1 MNLSLEKKWEIFK
14 MQKDKMNVECNN
26 PSIDPN
32 STDNSPKRYISL
44 LKKKNV
50 NTKLLTKLR
59 FMISDD
65 SSNWLTN
72 FIKLGGYYHLN
83 KYLMDIVM
91 KDSKSNK
98 DWVLHEHL
106 LRCVRSL
113 FHSRIGLETL
123 YSDPTPLLLLTLSL
137 FYHQLIHIKKDV
149 TSDNSVQSIFLSSPS
164 VLPLPNRV
172 LILDMLTYLTKI
184 ETPLGWN
191 MVVDSLHWVSL
202 GNGDKNVYIEDINNR
217 LELSKEKYKQAINS
231 KKTIKSKNLK
241 SFNFSSLTNISIHKS
256 SILSIP
262 HKAKSFRNGN
272 EKNKE
277 NNNLKNSP
285 SLINNASNSNNLNVL
300 FSDLF
305 TDELSYHLAF
315 TLLQEEYQLQG
326 YQDFNKEFSSSHFN
340 INTQNSNSDLSSC
353 NTESNSSS
361 YVDLNQDD
369 ANKQN
374 ASQSK
379 HQAALTFPRNRK
391 INIYSQNNNENNL
404 KDVSSTATSVPNLK
418 NINSRRQS
426 SKDSCSYTE
435 KNSSYYNLDNQFT
448 SCALS
453 ESTIAN
459 NSINYLNSNYN
470 LNDNES
476 ELRKYSIK
484 RQHSIK
490 KVQTNSLL
498 FNNVNNRNPY
508 ANVPKF
514 CPFTFW
520 MKDFEDC
527 AKEYNQLFLGNNLS
541 SKIIF
546 NTIAN
551 KTYRWA
557 PMVSTPKETVD
568 QEQAI
573 NYISTNLHLLLSIL
587 ENVPSQ
593 TAQNRLAIIK
603 CLRLCRIEKV
613 FQKLSQSKNT
623 DILNLIN
630 QCIQKDLA
638 KNLEDFSLSI
648 FQTKDHYSIYGTI
661 QKTKDGTVFKN
672 LSRKIIVKKKR
683 YASVNNIDNMDLDI
697 NKNGYNLNESCTIY
711 NKELST
717 SNIDDIKNN
726 TNISDNNLNSY
737 KKNKFK
743 LGNSLKQISSS
754 FNSLKVADSC
764 DTVVS
769 DMSSKHMSVAHKSQV
784 IGRSH
789 ARRIKM
795 N

>member
-1 MNLSLEKKWEIFK
+1 
-14 MQKDKMNVECNN
+14 
-26 PSIDPN
+26 
-32 STDNSPKRYISL
+32 
-44 LKKKNV
+44 
-50 NTKLLTKLR
+50 
-59 FMISDD
+59 
-65 SSNWLTN
+65 
-72 FIKLGGYYHLN
+72 
-83 KYLMDIVM
+83 
-91 KDSKSNK
+91 
-98 DWVLHEHL
+98 
-106 LRCVRSL
+106 
-113 FHSRIGLETL
+113 
-123 YSDPTPLLLLTLSL
+123 
-137 FYHQLIHIKKDV
+137 
-149 TSDNSVQSIFLSSPS
+149 
-164 VLPLPNRV
+164 
-172 LILDMLTYLTKI
+172 MLTYLTKI

-231 KKTIKSKNLK
+231 KKTLKSKNIK

-272 EKNKE
+272 DKNKDNSKL
-277 NNNLKNSP
+277 NNEP

-305 TDELSYHLAF
+305 TDELSFHLAF

-326 YQDFNKEFSSSHFN
+326 YQDFNKEFSSSSSHFN
-340 INTQNSNSDLSSC
+340 INTQNSNSDISSC

-369 ANKQN
+369 TNKQN

-404 KDVSSTATSVPNLK
+404 KDISSTATSVPNLK
-418 NINSRRQS
+418 SINSRRQS

-435 KNSSYYNLDNQFT
+435 RNSSYYNLDNSQYT
-448 SCALS
+448 SCNLS

-459 NSINYLNSNYN
+459 NSVNYLNSNYN

-476 ELRKYSIK
+476 ELRKYSVK

-498 FNNVNNRNPY
+498 FNNVNNKNPY

-573 NYISTNLHLLLSIL
+573 NYIVT
-587 ENVPSQ
+587 
-593 TAQNRLAIIK
+593 
-603 CLRLCRIEKV
+603 
-613 FQKLSQSKNT
+613 
-623 DILNLIN
+623 
-630 QCIQKDLA
+630 
-638 KNLEDFSLSI
+638 
-648 FQTKDHYSIYGTI
+648 
-661 QKTKDGTVFKN
+661 
-672 LSRKIIVKKKR
+672 
-683 YASVNNIDNMDLDI
+683 
-697 NKNGYNLNESCTIY
+697 
-711 NKELST
+711 
-717 SNIDDIKNN
+717 
-726 TNISDNNLNSY
+726 
-737 KKNKFK
+737 
-743 LGNSLKQISSS
+743 
-754 FNSLKVADSC
+754 
-764 DTVVS
+764 
-769 DMSSKHMSVAHKSQV
+769 
-784 IGRSH
+784 
-789 ARRIKM
+789 
-795 N
+795 